1 MRIGVVYPQNETHGD
16 PSGVRDIGLA
26 AEDLGYDS
34 ILFYD
39 HVVGAEHAD
48 REPPLWGPYTEDDSF
63 HDPFVAFGYLAAIT
77 SRIELATGV
86 MILPQRQTVLAAQQA
101 ADVDLLSHERV
112 RLGVG
117 TGWNW
122 VEYDALGTEFATRG
136 ARLDEQIVLL
146 RELWANRLVTFD
158 GRFHQLD
165 RCCINPRPSRAIPIW
180 IGGFSEAAFRRGAR
194 LGDGFTFA
202 GSVDD
207 AVGGL
212 ARLHELLDEAGRS
225 AGRLR
230 HRADP
235 HPRAVGRGGA
245 GDDGDLA
252 ARRRAGRLGADAE
265 GRPRQHRRPRGLPGA
280 GQDRLRRRLR
290 LARGTPTPATPSPP
304 TLRLAPA
311 KRPRSGANLKVGGVG
326 WATRRRWWPCFR

>member
-1 MRIGVVYPQNETHGD
+1 VRIGVVYPQNEAHGD
-16 PSGVRDIGLA
+16 PRGLRDIGLA
-26 AEDLGYDS
+26 AEELGYDS

-48 REPPLWGPYTEDDSF
+48 REPPLWGPYTDDDSF

-101 ADVDLLSHERV
+101 ADADLLSHERV

-122 VEYDALGTEFATRG
+122 VEYDALGADFATRG
-136 ARLDEQIVLL
+136 PRLDEQIRLL
-146 RELWANRLVTFD
+146 RELWANPLVTFD
-158 GRFHQLD
+158 GRFHQLE
-165 RCCINPRPSRAIPIW
+165 RCCINPRPTRQIPIW
-180 IGGFSEAAFRRGAR
+180 IGGFSEAAFARGAR

-212 ARLHELLDEAGRS
+212 ARVRELLAENGRS
-225 AGRLR
+225 ADGFGTELILT
-230 HRADP
+230 RARSVDQVLE
-235 HPRAVGRGGA
+235 ATDVWA
-245 GDDGDLA
+245 
-252 ARRRAGRLGADAE
+252 RAGGERVSVLT
-265 GRPRQHRRPRGLPGA
+265 Q
-280 GQDRLRRRLR
+280 
-290 LARGTPTPATPSPP
+290 
-304 TLRLAPA
+304 
-311 KRPRSGANLKVGGVG
+311 KVGLDSIAAHVDYLGVVKS
-326 WATRRRWWPCFR
+326 AFDNRYA